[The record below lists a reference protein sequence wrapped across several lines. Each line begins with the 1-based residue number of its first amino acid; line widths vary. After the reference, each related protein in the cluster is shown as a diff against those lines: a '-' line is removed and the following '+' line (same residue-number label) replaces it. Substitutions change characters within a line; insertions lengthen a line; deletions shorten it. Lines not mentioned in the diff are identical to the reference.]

1 MKILMVSMF
10 SIHFFRWTE
19 QLKNSGHEV
28 YWIDV
33 FDSNTKVE
41 MIDFTNQ
48 IIGWRNKFKYPGR
61 YKIKHE
67 FPRLNN
73 FVNKFNQ
80 RKLVDVFEE
89 QLKIIKPDIVHSF
102 VMFSACVPIL
112 KVMNK
117 HKNIP
122 WIFSAWGNDLYYLQN
137 DPNHLKGMKIALKRI
152 NYMFADCK
160 RDFKI
165 AEKYNFKGEYLGT
178 FPTGGGYEFDR
189 YNSYSKQFEERKI
202 ILIKGYQSTFGRC
215 NTVLKAILGLKKEL
229 SEFNIIVFGAD
240 PAVYEFI
247 DSLEGVKKM
256 PNLKIWGQLP
266 HEQVLKLMGES
277 LLYIGNSIS
286 DGMPNTLLEAIVMD
300 VFPIQSNPGGATE
313 EIIVNGENGLLIEN
327 PGNVEEIRNL
337 IQKAI
342 SDKRFLKSGIEY
354 NFKNIKP
361 KLEREAVKK
370 QVIEKYRLI
379 EKNLKN

>member
-1 MKILMVSMF
+1 MVSMF

-19 QLKNSGHEV
+19 QLKDSGHEV

-33 FDSNTKVE
+33 FDSNTKVQK
-41 MIDFTNQ
+41 IDFAYQ
-48 IIGWRNKFKYPGR
+48 IIGWRNKIKYPGR
-61 YKIKHE
+61 YWIKNHLPE
-67 FPRLNN
+67 
-73 FVNKFNQ
+73 VNKIINRFNQ
-80 RKLVDVFEE
+80 RKLVDVFED
-89 QLKIIKPDIVHSF
+89 QLGIIQPDIVHSF

-137 DPNHLKGMKIALKRI
+137 DPKHLKGMKIAFKRI
-152 NYMFADCK
+152 NYMFSDCK

-165 AEKYNFKGEYLGT
+165 AKKYNFKGEYLGT
-178 FPTGGGYEFDR
+178 FPTGGGYELDS
-189 YNSYSKQFEERKI
+189 YNSYSKQFEERKT
-202 ILIKGYQSTFGRC
+202 ILIKGYQNTFGRC
-215 NTVLKAILGLKKEL
+215 NTVLKAILSLKKEL
-229 SEFNIIVFGAD
+229 SKFNIIVFGAD
-240 PAVYEFI
+240 RAVFEFM
-247 DSLEGVKKM
+247 DSAKELQKM
-256 PNLKIWGQLP
+256 PNLNVLGQLS
-266 HEQVLKLMGES
+266 HEHVLKLMGES
-277 LLYIGNSIS
+277 LLYIGNSTS

-313 EIIVNGENGLLIEN
+313 EIIVNGRNGLLIGNPEN
-327 PGNVEEIRNL
+327 IDEIRDL

-342 SDKRFLKSGIEY
+342 SDKGSLKSGIEY

-370 QVIEKYRLI
+370 QVLEKYRLI
-379 EKNLKN
+379 EKNLKK

>member
-1 MKILMVSMF
+1 MVSMF
-10 SIHFFRWTE
+10 SNHFFRWTE
-19 QLKNSGHEV
+19 QLKDSGHEV

-33 FDSNTKVE
+33 FDSNTKVHK
-41 MIDFTNQ
+41 IDFAHQ
-48 IIGWRNKFKYPGR
+48 IIGWRNKIKYPGR
-61 YKIKHE
+61 YKIKKG
-67 FPRLNN
+67 FPRLDD
-73 FVNKFNQ
+73 FINKFNQ
-80 RKLVDVFEE
+80 RKLVDVFED
-89 QLKIIKPDIVHSF
+89 QLEIIQPDIVHSF

-137 DPNHLKGMKIALKRI
+137 DPKHLKGMKIAFKRI

-165 AEKYNFKGEYLGT
+165 AKKYNFKGEYLGT
-178 FPTGGGYEFDR
+178 FPTGGGYELDK
-189 YNSYSKQFEERKI
+189 YNSYSKQFEERKT
-202 ILIKGYQSTFGRC
+202 ILIKGYQNTFGRC
-215 NTVLKAILGLKKEL
+215 NTVLKAVLSLKKEL
-229 SEFNIIVFGAD
+229 SKFNIIVFGAD
-240 PAVYEFI
+240 QAVFEFM
-247 DSLEGVKKM
+247 DSAKELQKM
-256 PNLKIWGQLP
+256 PNLNVLGQLS
-266 HEQVLKLMGES
+266 HEHVLKLMGES
-277 LLYIGNSIS
+277 LLYIGNSTS

-313 EIIVNGENGLLIEN
+313 EIIVNGKNGLLIEN
-327 PGNVEEIRNL
+327 PENIDEIRDL

-342 SDKRFLKSGIEY
+342 SDKGSLKSGIEY

-370 QVIEKYRLI
+370 QVLEKYRLI